1 MVHTSCLSPPTL
13 LWYIAFADAFCST
26 ISSSIDASLES
37 ASPISVKVGVAQVVF
52 TCIISSVSRG
62 LTGKSLFSFELF
74 GNLCT
79 NDDFS
84 VFWHGNSDMVLI
96 V

>member
-1 MVHTSCLSPPTL
+1 MV
-13 LWYIAFADAFCST
+13 AFADAFCST

-37 ASPISVKVGVAQVVF
+37 ASPISIEVGIARVVV

-62 LTGKSLFSFELF
+62 LNEKSLFSFELF
-74 GNLCT
+74 GILCT

-84 VFWHGNSDMVLI
+84 VFWHGNSDMVI
-96 V
+96 IA